1 MVNITKFAVRRPIT
15 IVLCLIT
22 IAYFGVQSLLGTKLE
37 LTPEM
42 EMPMLVIA
50 TVYAGASPEDVND
63 LITVKQEDA
72 ISALDGV
79 DTVQSY
85 SQENVAVVLIQYEYG
100 TNMDTAYID
109 LKKAIDGIRSDMPDD
124 IEEPNIMELD
134 MNSQPVVTL
143 AVSGAVDGNL
153 YTYVDEKLVPEF
165 EKLSSVGEVSISG
178 GQKEYARIELIPEK
192 LEQYHLSISTVAQL
206 VGAADFTIP
215 AGDINVGKQKLDV
228 SVGNDYE
235 STESLKNVAIPLSG
249 GDIIHLSDVAEVYD
263 ALEEEDSIGRYN
275 GQGNI
280 SLGIKKQQ
288 SSTAIEV
295 SKQVLSEMDK
305 LQEANPGISI
315 TVVNDSSETIM
326 ESISNVVQTMIMAI
340 ILSMIILWLFYGDI
354 RASVIVGTSIPIS
367 VVLALI
373 CMSAMGFSLNVI
385 SLTSLVLGVG
395 MMVDNSINVLD
406 GCFRAKE
413 KLNFYDAAIEG
424 SRTMIG
430 SITGGTVTTCVV
442 FLPLALLSGMSGQ
455 LFKQL
460 GYTIVFCLTASLFSA
475 VTIVPLCY
483 LQWHP
488 KENDGALAN
497 RGIKSMQAWYRSHM
511 PSIIPRTKTVF
522 AVSIGLLAAALLM
535 ASQLDLDLMTSVD
548 EGIVQ
553 VTIKTKPGLSVA
565 AVNEA
570 VADLEELAGNDE
582 NVDHYLLTY
591 GSSGLSISGG
601 SDVTLD
607 AYLKDGS
614 KLSTDQVIEKWR
626 HETQYYKDCSVSIK
640 QGSTMS
646 SGALSSGDEIEVDL
660 QSTDYDAL
668 KAASDQLVEGLRER
682 EDVMQVHSS
691 IENAAPVVKVE
702 VDPVKAQAEGL
713 TPASIGSVIYS
724 SLSGVK
730 ASAIRVNGEDVDV
743 KVEFAPDR
751 YDSIDKLQGMM
762 ITTASGT
769 TLPLEDLADIY
780 YQDSPQQ
787 IERKD
792 KQYQVA
798 ITMQPQAEYKKTA
811 EKDVKTFVNEWKLP
825 ENVSPAT
832 NSMDEMMG
840 EELGALGGAL
850 VTGVFLIF
858 IVMGIQFESPK
869 YSLMV
874 MVTIPF
880 SLIGSFGL
888 LYLTGSPISMVSM
901 LGFLML
907 VGTVVNN
914 GILYVDTVN
923 QMLVSVPL
931 MEALVEAGAIR
942 MRPIL
947 MTTLTTVISMIPNA
961 LAYGR
966 AGKMMQGLALVNIG
980 GLMAS
985 MVLTLI
991 LLPTFYKVVYQLG
1004 RKRIGG
1010 EGEPSYD

>member
-249 GDIIHLSDVAEVYD
+249 GDIIHLSDVAEGYD

-275 GQGNI
+275 GQDII

-340 ILSMIILWLFYGDI
+340 ILSMIILWLFYGGI

>member
-275 GQGNI
+275 GQDII

-811 EKDVKTFVNEWKLP
+811 EKDVSTFVNEWKLP